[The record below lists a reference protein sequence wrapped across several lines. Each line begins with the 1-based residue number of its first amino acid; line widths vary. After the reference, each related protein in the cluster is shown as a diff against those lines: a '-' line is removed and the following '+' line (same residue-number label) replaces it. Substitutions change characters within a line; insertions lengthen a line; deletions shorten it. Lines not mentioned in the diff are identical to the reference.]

1 MDLKSNNESYQF
13 RGPDFGKSSIESK
26 GGKRFVPKGT
36 EIPSIVLNDPLIK
49 PHIKFFNSGGEIKMF
64 VSPLFKNAMSQI
76 ERGRTSYDKE
86 SKKSPLNKRIVELFS
101 DDKMK
106 FGNVAR
112 GHIKNNIQDKMTSP
126 INMHLVDLDFSKGD
140 NGYMIDWSGKMLE
153 ENVQSII
160 KNEIDRLILESRIS
174 ALKSKISTLKTL
186 I

>member
-1 MDLKSNNESYQF
+1 MNESYQF
-13 RGPDFGKSSIESK
+13 KGPDFGGKQGGM

-36 EIPSIVLNDPLIK
+36 TIPTIVLNDPQIK
-49 PHIKFFNSGGEIKMF
+49 PHLKFMTSGGETKMF

-76 ERGRTSYDKE
+76 ERGRSSYDKE

-112 GHIKNNIQDKMTSP
+112 GHIKNSIQDKMTSP
-126 INMHLVDLDFSKGD
+126 INMHLVDLDVRKND
-140 NGYMIDWSGKMLE
+140 EGYSIDWSSKLE
-153 ENVQSII
+153 MKETIDSTIKSII
-160 KNEIDRLILESRIS
+160 KEEVSAIIINSRL
-174 ALKSKISTLKTL
+174 ANLKKQINTLKTL